1 MRFGLIKFRDDFKGD
16 VTYVWDVKRRRWVD
30 DDGLSARLLYRILA
44 KGDTWIVAEL
54 RRKNGRYYDY
64 TYALAEGAIRELN
77 LWNYVTE
84 WIEANSIAVLPRI
97 TNTTLEQALKD
108 AGVLDDEEER

>member
-16 VTYVWDVKRRRWVD
+16 VTYVWDAKRRRWVD
-30 DDGLSARLLYRILA
+30 DNGLSARLLYRILA

-54 RRKNGRYYDY
+54 RRKNGHYYDY
-64 TYALAEGAIRELN
+64 TFALAESAIRELN
-77 LWNYVTE
+77 LWDYVVE
-84 WIEANSIAVLPRI
+84 WVEANSIAELPRI

-108 AGVLDDEEER
+108 AGVLNDDK